1 VRMPL
6 FRGMKRWGVLLPV
19 LLLSSLLLA
28 ACGENSPSILNP
40 AGPVALKESNLF
52 WFILVVATIVFVVV
66 EGLLLYSIV
75 RFRERPNS
83 PQPTQIHGNTTVEI
97 IWTIVPSIFLFVV
110 LVGTIYTMFGLT
122 SFSSTGRPLQV
133 RVVGHQWWWE
143 FDYLNENFVT
153 ADEMHIPVGTR
164 VEAQLQSNNVIH
176 SFWVPELF
184 GKTDVIPGHNNMSV
198 FQADRIGEYR
208 AQCTE
213 FCGLQHAHMNF
224 YVVVQSQDDYNAW
237 VTSQQQAAA
246 SNPAGQAALAGR
258 TLFVGSG
265 GCQGCHGIVGVNLQD
280 YHHLKGG
287 SDASIL
293 VGPNLTHFGSRRQ
306 IAGGVLPWDPAS
318 CVVVTGSDGQ
328 PKIENP
334 GSCGLYQWLKDP
346 QAVKPGN
353 DMNIR
358 PLSDTEIAQLIAYL
372 ESLT

>member
-6 FRGMKRWGVLLPV
+6 FRGMKRWGVLLSV

-28 ACGENSPSILNP
+28 ACGENSPTILNP

-66 EGLLLYSIV
+66 EGLLIYSIV

-83 PQPTQIHGNTTVEI
+83 PAPTQTHGNTTVEI
-97 IWTIVPSIFLFVV
+97 IWTIVPSVFLFVV

-122 SFSSTGRPLQV
+122 TFSSTGRPLQI

-143 FDYLNENFVT
+143 FDYLNENFIT
-153 ADEMHIPVGTR
+153 ADELHIPVGTR
-164 VEAQLQSNNVIH
+164 VEAQLQSENVIH

-184 GKTDVIPGHNNMSV
+184 GKTDVVPGHNNMSV
-198 FQADRIGEYR
+198 FQADKIGEYR
-208 AQCTE
+208 GQCTE

-224 YVVVQSQDDYNAW
+224 YVIVQSQDEYNAW
-237 VTSQQQAAA
+237 VTSQQQAAVA
-246 SNPAGQAALAGR
+246 NPAQQAAIAGQK
-258 TLFVGSG
+258 LFLGTG

-280 YHHLKGG
+280 YNHLKGG
-287 SDASIL
+287 GNATGL
-293 VGPNLTHFGSRRQ
+293 VGPNLTHFGSRRT
-306 IAGGVLPWDPAS
+306 IAGATLSWDPAS

-328 PKIENP
+328 PKIQNP
-334 GSCGLYQWLKDP
+334 DACGLYQWLKDP

-353 DMNIR
+353 DMMIA
-358 PLSDTEIAQLIAYL
+358 PLTDTQIAQLIAYL

>member
-1 VRMPL
+1 MPL
-6 FRGMKRWGVLLPV
+6 FRGMKRWGVLLSA

-66 EGLLLYSIV
+66 EGLLIYSIV

-83 PQPTQIHGNTTVEI
+83 PEPTQTHGNTTVEI
-97 IWTIVPSIFLFVV
+97 IWTIVPSVFLFVV

-122 SFSSTGRPLQV
+122 TFSSTGRPLQI

-143 FDYLNENFVT
+143 FDYLNENFIT
-153 ADEMHIPVGTR
+153 ADELHIPVGTR

-184 GKTDVIPGHNNMSV
+184 GKTDVVPGHNNKSV
-198 FQADRIGEYR
+198 FQADKIGEYR

-224 YVVVQSQDDYNAW
+224 YVVVQSQDEYNAW

-246 SNPAGQAALAGR
+246 ANPAQQAAIAGQR
-258 TLFVGSG
+258 LFLGTG

-280 YHHLKGG
+280 YYHLKGG
-287 SDASIL
+287 GNATGL
-293 VGPNLTHFGSRRQ
+293 VGPNLTHFGSRKQ

-328 PKIENP
+328 PKIQNP
-334 GSCGLYQWLKDP
+334 DACGLYQWLKDP

-353 DMNIR
+353 DMMIA
-358 PLSDTEIAQLIAYL
+358 PLTDTQIAQLIAYL

>member
-1 VRMPL
+1 MRMPL
-6 FRGMKRWGVLLPV
+6 FRGMKRWGVLLSV

-28 ACGENSPSILNP
+28 ACGENSPTILNP

-66 EGLLLYSIV
+66 EGLLIYSIV

-83 PQPTQIHGNTTVEI
+83 PAPTQTHGNTTVEI
-97 IWTIVPSIFLFVV
+97 IWTIVPSVFLFVV

-122 SFSSTGRPLQV
+122 TFSSTGRPLQI

-143 FDYLNENFVT
+143 FDYLNENFIT
-153 ADEMHIPVGTR
+153 ADELHIPVGTR
-164 VEAQLQSNNVIH
+164 VEAQLQSENVIH

-184 GKTDVIPGHNNMSV
+184 GKTDVVPGHNNMSV
-198 FQADRIGEYR
+198 FQADKIGEYR
-208 AQCTE
+208 GQCTE

-224 YVVVQSQDDYNAW
+224 YVIVQSQDEYNAW
-237 VTSQQQAAA
+237 VASQQQAAA
-246 SNPAGQAALAGR
+246 ANPAQQAAIAGQR
-258 TLFVGSG
+258 LFLGTG

-280 YHHLKGG
+280 YNHLKGG
-287 SDASIL
+287 GNATGL
-293 VGPNLTHFGSRRQ
+293 VGPNLTHFGSRRT
-306 IAGGVLPWDPAS
+306 IAGATLSWDPAS

-328 PKIENP
+328 PKIQNP
-334 GSCGLYQWLKDP
+334 DACGLYQWLKDP

-353 DMNIR
+353 DMMIA
-358 PLSDTEIAQLIAYL
+358 PLTDTQIAQLIAYL